1 MRFSFWI
8 LCTEMSDIF
17 ILDFF
22 LLLLLS
28 SHDQQIYSTFSIH
41 FSWNSHIDWERTANC
56 NLSRLMYLWDF
67 SHSVDAKLCK
77 FKPVSRPKVTF
88 YKSHNHLIFWWVISC
103 VIYLQLQKKWPI
115 DTLLLLIG
123 ISHKFFFIF
132 FPLFE

>member
-1 MRFSFWI
+1 MLHSHSHLLFNSKESIIDTLRNAV
-8 LCTEMSDIF
+8 F
-17 ILDFF
+17 ILDFVHGNERYFYPRFF

-103 VIYLQLQKKWPI
+103 VIYWYI
-115 DTLLLLIG
+115 IAA
-123 ISHKFFFIF
+123 HWN
-132 FPLFE
+132 